1 MFHVSTQDTAPKAA
15 LGVLLPLARGTG
27 GLFCGWLCFAF
38 SAASTARNAQEMK
51 LPLPITETVNPVLQL
66 SGNNLQRR
74 ECLHYACFE
83 GSALVLLCSNEGI
96 NRSSQVIKLIL
107 LRWTAPIF
115 WACHP
120 IANVEWN
127 LPVPCLWTWKKSC
140 GRRTQVANQEISAS
154 RTHSCCA
161 WTNLVNY
168 YLKPWQLVYLWL
180 SRCSSTEL
188 SCFCALKGTLY
199 SQLSVL
205 N

>member
-1 MFHVSTQDTAPKAA
+1 MFRVSTQDTTPKAA

-51 LPLPITETVNPVLQL
+51 LPLPNTETVNPVLQL

-127 LPVPCLWTWKKSC
+127 QGTGRQSLVCGLGKKVVE
-140 GRRTQVANQEISAS
+140 GE
-154 RTHSCCA
+154 
-161 WTNLVNY
+161 
-168 YLKPWQLVYLWL
+168 LKWPTRKSHHLEPTAAALEQIWWIIILNHDSLFIYDFLDVVLL
-180 SRCSSTEL
+180 S
-188 SCFCALKGTLY
+188 
-199 SQLSVL
+199 
-205 N
+205 